1 MAYVHVDR
9 LVLDRL
15 RASGFADAQ
24 IALLLDRVSRTK
36 DDRPATAR
44 RIVELA
50 LGSRLSIGLV
60 PQLAYVFAQSPVV
73 PEEIRRNVAG
83 VATLDIGGHLG
94 WRAGEILDPKGII
107 PATIAGAAPG
117 RRLGDVI
124 QHPSLDPDAVILP
137 SDLRSEHAALI
148 VPMDV
153 VTLRTPP
160 FPLGRMRLW
169 RRLVSHRRSEKDTGA
184 QAPLK
189 TFAFCA
195 VIGIGGFVTTL
206 NRYATVDHSMTNL
219 ISTVLMAFGTLTIL
233 VITLD
238 FILGHAIVEMPKRR
252 PSSYEVHACNV
263 HRDALRQSAKARGF
277 DDDGAPVR

>member
-15 RASGFADAQ
+15 RTSGFADAQ
-24 IALLLDRVSRTK
+24 TALLLDRVSRTK

-50 LGSRLSIGLV
+50 LGSGISIGLV

-94 WRAGEILDPKGII
+94 WRAGEILDPRGII
-107 PATIAGAAPG
+107 PKTIVEAAPG
-117 RRLGDVI
+117 RRLGDVV

-137 SDLRSEHAALI
+137 SELRSEHAALI
-148 VPMDV
+148 VPLDV
-153 VTLRTPP
+153 VTLRTPI
-160 FPLGRMRLW
+160 FPIGRVGLW
-169 RRLVSHRRSEKDTGA
+169 RRLVSHRRREKDTGA

-189 TFAFCA
+189 TFAFCSLLG
-195 VIGIGGFVTTL
+195 VLGFANSL
-206 NRYATVDHSMTNL
+206 QKYATVDHSTMMLVSTL
-219 ISTVLMAFGTLTIL
+219 IMAFSTMTVF
-233 VITLD
+233 VIMLD
-238 FILGHAIVEMPKRR
+238 FVLGHAIVEMPKRR
-252 PSSYEVHACNV
+252 PSSYEVHARIV
-263 HRDALRQSAKARGF
+263 HRDALRKAARERGF

>member
-15 RASGFADAQ
+15 RASGFSDAQ
-24 IALLLDRVSRTK
+24 TALLLDRVSRTK

-50 LGSRLSIGLV
+50 LGSGLSIGLA

-94 WRAGEILDPKGII
+94 WRAGEVLDPKGII
-107 PATIAGAAPG
+107 PATIVEAAPG
-117 RRLGDVI
+117 RRLGDVVR
-124 QHPSLDPDAVILP
+124 HPSLDPDAVILP

-148 VPMDV
+148 VPMEV
-153 VTLRTPP
+153 VTLRTPS
-160 FPLGRMRLW
+160 FPIGRMRLW
-169 RRLVSHRRSEKDTGA
+169 RRLISHRRREKDTGV

-189 TFAFCA
+189 TFAFCSI
-195 VIGIGGFVTTL
+195 IGVLGFANSL
-206 NRYATVDHSMTNL
+206 HKYATGDHSMLSLVSTL
-219 ISTVLMAFGTLTIL
+219 IMAFATLTVV

-252 PSSYEVHACNV
+252 PSSYEEHARNV